1 MRLLR
6 AKKPKAHKTAR
17 DLQRE
22 ATRAK
27 LMEAARK
34 LFSEYGYE
42 DVSVTDIGKEAGVSH
57 AMIYANFSD
66 KAGLL
71 YEIVRENNA
80 PQLPAAQKA
89 AQSSGNAI
97 DRIMKVLGVWAKYDL
112 ADPELLAVMQAYSW
126 TWSDQMEVDNIEERD
141 MHTNILSALVDE
153 GVANS
158 EFASQ
163 LDPDVAAEALFA
175 IYTWGLRPAVFG
187 DVSPAGCIK
196 RLRPQVELLLG
207 LGDTSA

>member
-22 ATRAK
+22 TTRAK
-27 LMEAARK
+27 LIEAARK

-42 DVSVTDIGKEAGVSH
+42 GVSVTDIGKKAGVSH
-57 AMIYANFSD
+57 AMIYANFTD

-80 PQLPAAQKA
+80 PQLPAVRKA
-89 AQSSGNAI
+89 AKSSGSVV
-97 DRIMKVLGVWAKYDL
+97 DRIMKVLGVWATYDL

-126 TWSDQMEVDNIEERD
+126 TWPDQMETDNIEERKE
-141 MHTNILSALVDE
+141 HTGILSSLVVE
-153 GVANS
+153 GMAKG
-158 EFASQ
+158 ELPRQ
-163 LDPDVAAEALFA
+163 LDPDIAAEAVFA
-175 IYTWGLRPAVFG
+175 LYTWGLRPAVFS
-187 DVSPAGCIK
+187 DVSPVECIK
-196 RLRPQVELLLG
+196 RLRPQVEMLLG
-207 LGDTSA
+207 